1 MFYDY
6 FQFKASLKTT
16 FFVICSS
23 SLKIDILFGFPHL
36 DKATYN
42 YPCVK
47 TGVDKSK
54 PT

>member
-1 MFYDY
+1 MCY
-6 FQFKASLKTT
+6 SL
-16 FFVICSS
+16 
-23 SLKIDILFGFPHL
+23 LNMDILCGFPQR